1 MSTCSS
7 DATRARLVSDET
19 LREERAGGVALAS
32 TMLGP
37 SILWPNP
44 ATILLFAAGLLM
56 AAHAAF
62 RLGVRSFLRRERSAP
77 LN

>member
-1 MSTCSS
+1 MSPCSS
-7 DATRARLVSDET
+7 DAPPKRPVSDDT

-56 AAHAAF
+56 AGHAAC
-62 RLGVRSFLRRERSAP
+62 RLGVRSFLRRERCAP